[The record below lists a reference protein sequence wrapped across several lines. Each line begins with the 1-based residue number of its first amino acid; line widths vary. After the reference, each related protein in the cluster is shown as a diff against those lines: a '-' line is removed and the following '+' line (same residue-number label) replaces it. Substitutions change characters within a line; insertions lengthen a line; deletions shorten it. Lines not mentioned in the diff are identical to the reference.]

1 MQAFFFPFLKDTPP
15 FEICLDQYDVMMITN
30 LFTEQSF
37 RSNTKTRIENLFSK
51 PKIQLRDPG
60 TSPPPSSVRRLSTD
74 VDECKKSLTDI
85 RFLCGDDDY
94 YYDHIST
101 AILARSHKIQ
111 FTASFVTVKLAGNKG
126 RQSLKYRLARYFFYI
141 LCPLSK

>member
-1 MQAFFFPFLKDTPP
+1 MVSSSSQSNRNSRVALDATHHLKMEVSHTR
-15 FEICLDQYDVMMITN
+15 LSSSSLSHLGQ
-30 LFTEQSF
+30 
-37 RSNTKTRIENLFSK
+37 NTSAGHIE
-51 PKIQLRDPG
+51 RDPG

-126 RQSLKYRLARYFFYI
+126 RQSLKYRLARYFFI
-141 LCPLSK
+141 FCVLCQNK